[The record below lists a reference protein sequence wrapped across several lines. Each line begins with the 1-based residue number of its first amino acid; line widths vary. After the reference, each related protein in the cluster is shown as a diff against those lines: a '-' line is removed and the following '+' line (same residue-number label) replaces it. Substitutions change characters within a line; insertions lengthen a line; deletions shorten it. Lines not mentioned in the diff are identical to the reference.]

1 MKKKSNRAV
10 LIELFITWIVV
21 GLLGGFFGSAITKMM
36 NREQEVIVPEEES
49 STTVEEVLEEQKE
62 EFRVYGA
69 YDDRIFTH
77 EISLDWGGD
86 EYDFEPVPDYVLDE
100 YTQQFIFY
108 ICKGYNIDWTL
119 VLAVIEKESGGD
131 ASLISNTNDYGLMQI
146 NYCNHEWL
154 NQNLGLSD
162 FLDPYQNIRGG
173 VFILRKLFE
182 KYEDPE
188 LVLMAYNLGEGGAKN
203 MWEQGVYETGY
214 TRDVL
219 SIQKEI
225 NERMVKE

>member
-1 MKKKSNRAV
+1 M
-10 LIELFITWIVV
+10 
-21 GLLGGFFGSAITKMM
+21 
-36 NREQEVIVPEEES
+36 
-49 STTVEEVLEEQKE
+49 
-62 EFRVYGA
+62 
-69 YDDRIFTH
+69 
-77 EISLDWGGD
+77 
-86 EYDFEPVPDYVLDE
+86 
-100 YTQQFIFY
+100 
-108 ICKGYNIDWTL
+108 
-119 VLAVIEKESGGD
+119 
-131 ASLISNTNDYGLMQI
+131 
-146 NYCNHEWL
+146 

>member
-119 VLAVIEKESGGD
+119 VLAMIEKESGGD